1 MASTLLYSES
11 VVSAATWSQRTVP
24 GAGPFDYYAAAM
36 SDDGARQIVASNNG
50 YLYTSSDSGATWTQR
65 DSIRQWRAVDTSAD
79 GLIMYAASER
89 VDSAGSASQGSI
101 HKSTDGGA
109 TWTITSASR
118 SAYYRSLATSSD
130 GSVILASSYAL
141 VGSGNTDFI
150 YVSTDGGTTWNTRDS
165 KRSWQ
170 GVAVSADGTKMVA
183 ICCGQMSTGRIY
195 RSTNSGSTFTAVG
208 PTEDWWFV
216 DFSDDFTYGIA
227 STYGGKIYTT
237 SDGGTTWTLRTSIG
251 SVRDVA
257 IAGDGSKWGFAQ
269 LTALYLSDNGVTYL
283 SQNLSGAWSSLD
295 LSSDGTKALAATY
308 GSGGKIF
315 GTGNIAAGS
324 TTTTSTTTSTTT
336 TTTTTSTTTTT
347 TTTSTTTTVAPSST
361 TSSVAPSS
369 SSTTNAPSTTAP
381 SSVTTVASP
390 STTQPAS
397 SAGTSTTTTSPRI
410 GSTSTTSSSAAPTTT
425 VAATTTTSSPVTEL
439 TPGDEVDVVGTPE
452 EMTPPVKEESL
463 TNQTLVVIDGV
474 VVDAQFSREG
484 DTTVMTAETLS
495 IKLSVTNADATP
507 VAPEADGAYILE
519 PGMKI
524 TVSSTGLRPSAT
536 VNVWMY
542 STPVSVGSV
551 TSMQDGTLNETFN
564 APESL
569 ELGRHHFVVNSR
581 SQDGGNVVAVFLM
594 KVNPTPGEGVSIG
607 RIVLVLLGVVV
618 VIALALPPTLRR
630 RRKTA

>member
-1 MASTLLYSES
+1 M
-11 VVSAATWSQRTVP
+11 
-24 GAGPFDYYAAAM
+24 
-36 SDDGARQIVASNNG
+36 
-50 YLYTSSDSGATWTQR
+50 
-65 DSIRQWRAVDTSAD
+65 
-79 GLIMYAASER
+79 
-89 VDSAGSASQGSI
+89 
-101 HKSTDGGA
+101 
-109 TWTITSASR
+109 
-118 SAYYRSLATSSD
+118 
-130 GSVILASSYAL
+130 
-141 VGSGNTDFI
+141 
-150 YVSTDGGTTWNTRDS
+150 
-165 KRSWQ
+165 
-170 GVAVSADGTKMVA
+170 
-183 ICCGQMSTGRIY
+183 
-195 RSTNSGSTFTAVG
+195 
-208 PTEDWWFV
+208 
-216 DFSDDFTYGIA
+216 
-227 STYGGKIYTT
+227 
-237 SDGGTTWTLRTSIG
+237 
-251 SVRDVA
+251 
-257 IAGDGSKWGFAQ
+257 
-269 LTALYLSDNGVTYL
+269 
-283 SQNLSGAWSSLD
+283 
-295 LSSDGTKALAATY
+295 
-308 GSGGKIF
+308 
-315 GTGNIAAGS
+315 
-324 TTTTSTTTSTTT
+324 
-336 TTTTTSTTTTT
+336 
-347 TTTSTTTTVAPSST
+347 
-361 TSSVAPSS
+361 
-369 SSTTNAPSTTAP
+369 
-381 SSVTTVASP
+381 
-390 STTQPAS
+390 
-397 SAGTSTTTTSPRI
+397 
-410 GSTSTTSSSAAPTTT
+410 
-425 VAATTTTSSPVTEL
+425 
-439 TPGDEVDVVGTPE
+439 DVVGTPE